1 MHIFFGN
8 SMDAT
13 LETVSNLERK
23 MSISVPMS
31 EINSEVI
38 SRLGKL
44 SKTVKV
50 AGFRPGKVPVK
61 IVEQQHGGQVRS
73 EVMSDAIGKNL
84 GEALEQKELRIAG
97 LPKIDVQAKEQSDD
111 HFVFVASFEVYPSIE
126 VKDVAGCSIDKPTV
140 KVGESEVDSTL
151 AIMQKQRAT
160 FEVNEKSAES
170 GDQVKIDF
178 KGSVA
183 GEFFEGGSG
192 DGVVMS
198 LGEGRLVPDFENA
211 LTGMKASDEKTFD
224 VQFPEDYPSKDL
236 AGKKAQFEVKVHEV
250 LAAVL
255 PEIDSEF
262 AKQLGF
268 EDGDV
273 ERLRVDVKKNVDT
286 EVAKRLESRQK
297 DLVMKALLEQAEFD
311 VPQALVEEESDR
323 LAEQM
328 KENMKSRGMKV
339 DDAPL
344 PKEVFAE
351 EATRRVK
358 LGLIIAHI
366 AEKNELQ
373 PKPDQLK
380 EVVEEMAA
388 GYEKPQEVRDWYYKN
403 PQRLREIESYVVE
416 KNVVTW
422 ALETAKTNDVEM
434 AFDELMG
441 LEK

>member
-1 MHIFFGN
+1 
-8 SMDAT
+8 MDAT

-23 MSISVPMS
+23 MSISVPMA
-31 EINSEVI
+31 EINSEVV

-73 EVMSDAIGKNL
+73 EVMSDASGKNL
-84 GEALEQKELRIAG
+84 GEALEQKDLRIAG
-97 LPKIDVQAKEQSDD
+97 LPKIDVKAKEQSDD
-111 HFVFVASFEVYPSIE
+111 HFVFIASFEVYPQIE

-140 KVGESEVDSTL
+140 KVGDAQVESTL
-151 AIMQKQRAT
+151 ATMQKQRAT
-160 FEVNEKSAES
+160 FEVTEKIAEA
-170 GDQVKIDF
+170 GDQIKIDF
-178 KGSVA
+178 KGSVD
-183 GEFFEGGSG
+183 GELFEGGSG

-198 LGEGRLVPDFENA
+198 LGEGKLVADFENS
-211 LTGMKASDEKTFD
+211 LTGMKATDQKTFD
-224 VQFPEDYPSKDL
+224 VNFPDDYPSKDL
-236 AGKKAQFEVKVHEV
+236 AGKKAQFDVKVHEV
-250 LAAVL
+250 LAPVL
-255 PEIDSEF
+255 PQIDAEF

-273 ERLRVDVKKNVDT
+273 DRLRVEVKKNVEV

-297 DLVMKALLEQAEFD
+297 DLVMKTLLDQAEFD
-311 VPQALVEEESDR
+311 VPQALIEEEGQR

-328 KENMKSRGMKV
+328 KENMKSRGMKI

-366 AEKNELQ
+366 AEKHELQ

-380 EVVEEMAA
+380 EVVEEMAT

-416 KNVVTW
+416 KNVVAW
-422 ALETAKTNDVEM
+422 VLGAAQINDTEI
-434 AFDELMG
+434 AFEELMG
-441 LEK
+441 VEK

>member
-1 MHIFFGN
+1 
-8 SMDAT
+8 
-13 LETVSNLERK
+13 
-23 MSISVPMS
+23 
-31 EINSEVI
+31 
-38 SRLGKL
+38 
-44 SKTVKV
+44 
-50 AGFRPGKVPVK
+50 
-61 IVEQQHGGQVRS
+61 
-73 EVMSDAIGKNL
+73 
-84 GEALEQKELRIAG
+84 
-97 LPKIDVQAKEQSDD
+97 
-111 HFVFVASFEVYPSIE
+111 
-126 VKDVAGCSIDKPTV
+126 
-140 KVGESEVDSTL
+140 
-151 AIMQKQRAT
+151 
-160 FEVNEKSAES
+160 
-170 GDQVKIDF
+170 
-178 KGSVA
+178 
-183 GEFFEGGSG
+183 
-192 DGVVMS
+192 
-198 LGEGRLVPDFENA
+198 
-211 LTGMKASDEKTFD
+211 MKASDEKTFD

>member
-1 MHIFFGN
+1 
-8 SMDAT
+8 
-13 LETVSNLERK
+13 
-23 MSISVPMS
+23 
-31 EINSEVI
+31 
-38 SRLGKL
+38 
-44 SKTVKV
+44 
-50 AGFRPGKVPVK
+50 
-61 IVEQQHGGQVRS
+61 
-73 EVMSDAIGKNL
+73 
-84 GEALEQKELRIAG
+84 
-97 LPKIDVQAKEQSDD
+97 
-111 HFVFVASFEVYPSIE
+111 
-126 VKDVAGCSIDKPTV
+126 
-140 KVGESEVDSTL
+140 
-151 AIMQKQRAT
+151 MQKQRAT
-160 FEVNEKSAES
+160 FEVKEKTAES

-178 KGSVA
+178 KGSVD
-183 GEFFEGGSG
+183 GELFEGGSG

-211 LTGMKASDEKTFD
+211 LTGMKASEEKTFD
-224 VQFPEDYPSKDL
+224 VQFPDDYPSKDL

-273 ERLRVDVKKNVDT
+273 DRLRTDVKKNVDT

-311 VPQALVEEESDR
+311 VPQALVDEEGGR

-422 ALETAKTNDVEM
+422 ALETAKTNDTEV

>member
-31 EINSEVI
+31 EINSEVV

-178 KGSVA
+178 KGSVD

-211 LTGMKASDEKTFD
+211 
-224 VQFPEDYPSKDL
+224 
-236 AGKKAQFEVKVHEV
+236 EVKVHEV